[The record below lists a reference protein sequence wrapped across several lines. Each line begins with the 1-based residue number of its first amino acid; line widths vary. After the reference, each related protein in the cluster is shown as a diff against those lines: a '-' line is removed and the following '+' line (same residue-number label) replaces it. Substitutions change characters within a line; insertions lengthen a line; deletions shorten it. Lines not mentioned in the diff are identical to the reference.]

1 MHLKLRDQQ
10 LKIITYI
17 ERLLYKNFMVATNQ
31 KPIVDAHTK
40 TKRNPNRTLKTVI
53 KSQENRTKEEERSKK
68 PYKTT
73 LKQLTGW
80 Q

>member
-1 MHLKLRDQQ
+1 
-10 LKIITYI
+10 
-17 ERLLYKNFMVATNQ
+17 MVATNQ